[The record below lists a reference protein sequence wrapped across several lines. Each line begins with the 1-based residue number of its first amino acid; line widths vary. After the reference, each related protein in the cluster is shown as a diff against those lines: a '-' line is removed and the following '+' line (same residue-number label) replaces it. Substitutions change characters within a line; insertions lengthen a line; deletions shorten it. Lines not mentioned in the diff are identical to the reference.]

1 MATDHEKLVTSI
13 ITATET
19 LEFAE
24 EMAQSLRKKGK
35 TLPSGV
41 KANIENLS
49 QELAKIMVSHLSRVL
64 TPSRSYF
71 VFRKSKSAY
80 KSSSLS
86 VAPSMPIVEHDS
98 L

>member
-49 QELAKIMVSHLSRVL
+49 QELAKIMVSYLSQVL
-64 TPSRSYF
+64 TASRS
-71 VFRKSKSAY
+71 
-80 KSSSLS
+80 
-86 VAPSMPIVEHDS
+86 
-98 L
+98 